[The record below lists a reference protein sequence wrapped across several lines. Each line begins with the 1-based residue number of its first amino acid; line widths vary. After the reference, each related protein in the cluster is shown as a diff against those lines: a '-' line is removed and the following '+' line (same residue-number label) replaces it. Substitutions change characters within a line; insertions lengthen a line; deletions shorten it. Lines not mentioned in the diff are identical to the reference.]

1 MLIQCRHSERGE
13 KTLLPYTGAAEPK
26 ESERERSDGEGKLL
40 ERKATKPASNTCD
53 PRPRLLSQFRSL
65 VARGALFLSCSN
77 THLKRFLFAG
87 AKAEP
92 KRFREECEWRPR
104 FFSSSLP
111 SRRAREKRNR
121 AKKKSNFDLDRVFF
135 SLSSHFPFTGRK
147 IGHFIFTCFFLQR
160 IAETEQRMR
169 RCMHAKIFSVTD
181 STF

>member
-104 FFSSSLP
+104 FFSSSLRPRP
-111 SRRAREKRNR
+111 S
-121 AKKKSNFDLDRVFF
+121 FFF
-135 SLSSHFPFTGRK
+135 SLFSFSFHGTENRTLHLHLFFFTENRGN
-147 IGHFIFTCFFLQR
+147 
-160 IAETEQRMR
+160 
-169 RCMHAKIFSVTD
+169 
-181 STF
+181 